1 MTYSIFIT
9 RSKFIYKVF
18 LLYLEQILYKPIIVM
33 FDLYISLIFYVMVI
47 QTTYRL
53 FYNIYDSFIFDV
65 SIFLI
70 YLSFIKNEGFNRQNN
85 IFIIQKSLVLNRKIY
100 IFTFFISNIKHQTLI
115 IAHIQQLRCELIHKI
130 YIDIFIK

>member
-18 LLYLEQILYKPIIVM
+18 LLYLKKILYKPIIVM
-33 FDLYISLIFYVMVI
+33 FDLYISLIFYVMII

-70 YLSFIKNEGFNRQNN
+70 YLSFIKNEGFNR
-85 IFIIQKSLVLNRKIY
+85 
-100 IFTFFISNIKHQTLI
+100 
-115 IAHIQQLRCELIHKI
+115 
-130 YIDIFIK
+130 

>member
-1 MTYSIFIT
+1 
-9 RSKFIYKVF
+9 
-18 LLYLEQILYKPIIVM
+18 M

-70 YLSFIKNEGFNRQNN
+70 YLSFIKNERFNR
-85 IFIIQKSLVLNRKIY
+85 
-100 IFTFFISNIKHQTLI
+100 
-115 IAHIQQLRCELIHKI
+115 
-130 YIDIFIK
+130 